1 MLCPKCGE
9 EVTGN
14 YCCFCGA
21 FLEPSQ
27 TADSTKTTASSRPYT
42 SEKAYSKSSEIKKDT
57 DMPDHEIIYET
68 FTTQVTE
75 KKKSSGARKKSS
87 ASSGKATKKS
97 ASTPSRQTVKQKNKV
112 KKKKKRNVL
121 STAGSL
127 TTGSVRSV
135 WKLFI
140 LAAQWLCS
148 GAMLLSSFFL
158 FKGFWISRN
167 ALGSISVTTG
177 SVRSVWKLFILAAQW
192 LCSGAM
198 LLSSFFLFKGFW
210 ISRNALGSISG
221 IVKEHNY
228 AQGIFLAG
236 ALCIVGFGLLQTLWL
251 LSRKKMPDQGKIRRI
266 DMGRGFFGFLVFIL
280 LYLAAGYLNPLIP
293 SSPAPLTGIK
303 QIFTVIAGLG
313 TSFFMLNLLG
323 VILCII
329 RKIGT
334 R

>member
-27 TADSTKTTASSRPYT
+27 TADSTKTTASSHPYT

-112 KKKKKRNVL
+112 KKEEK
-121 STAGSL
+121 TE
-127 TTGSVRSV
+127 RS
-135 WKLFI
+135 FY
-140 LAAQWLCS
+140 CR
-148 GAMLLSSFFL
+148 FFYYRKCPL
-158 FKGFWISRN
+158 
-167 ALGSISVTTG
+167 
-177 SVRSVWKLFILAAQW
+177 VWKLFILAAQW

-221 IVKEHNY
+221 IIKEHNY

-236 ALCIVGFGLLQTLWL
+236 ALSSSVLAS
-251 LSRKKMPDQGKIRRI
+251 SR
-266 DMGRGFFGFLVFIL
+266 
-280 LYLAAGYLNPLIP
+280 LYG
-293 SSPAPLTGIK
+293 
-303 QIFTVIAGLG
+303 
-313 TSFFMLNLLG
+313 
-323 VILCII
+323 C
-329 RKIGT
+329 
-334 R
+334 

>member
-42 SEKAYSKSSEIKKDT
+42 SEKAYS
-57 DMPDHEIIYET
+57 
-68 FTTQVTE
+68 
-75 KKKSSGARKKSS
+75 KSSGARKKSS

-167 ALGSISVTTG
+167 ALGSIS
-177 SVRSVWKLFILAAQW
+177 
-192 LCSGAM
+192 
-198 LLSSFFLFKGFW
+198 
-210 ISRNALGSISG
+210 G

-236 ALCIVGFGLLQTLWL
+236 ALCIVGFGLLQTLWM
-251 LSRKKMPDQGKIRRI
+251 LSRKKC
-266 DMGRGFFGFLVFIL
+266 
-280 LYLAAGYLNPLIP
+280 LIK
-293 SSPAPLTGIK
+293 AK
-303 QIFTVIAGLG
+303 
-313 TSFFMLNLLG
+313 
-323 VILCII
+323 
-329 RKIGT
+329 
-334 R
+334 

>member
-121 STAGSL
+121 STAGS
-127 TTGSVRSV
+127 
-135 WKLFI
+135 F
-140 LAAQWLCS
+140 
-148 GAMLLSSFFL
+148 
-158 FKGFWISRN
+158 
-167 ALGSISVTTG
+167 TTG

-236 ALCIVGFGLLQTLWL
+236 ALCIVGFGLLQTLWM

>member
-97 ASTPSRQTVKQKNKV
+97 ASTPSRQTVKQKNKA

-127 TTGSVRSV
+127 
-135 WKLFI
+135 
-140 LAAQWLCS
+140 
-148 GAMLLSSFFL
+148 
-158 FKGFWISRN
+158 
-167 ALGSISVTTG
+167 TTG

>member
-121 STAGSL
+121 STAGS
-127 TTGSVRSV
+127 
-135 WKLFI
+135 F
-140 LAAQWLCS
+140 
-148 GAMLLSSFFL
+148 
-158 FKGFWISRN
+158 
-167 ALGSISVTTG
+167 TTG

>member
-167 ALGSISVTTG
+167 ALGSIS
-177 SVRSVWKLFILAAQW
+177 
-192 LCSGAM
+192 
-198 LLSSFFLFKGFW
+198 
-210 ISRNALGSISG
+210 G
-221 IVKEHNY
+221 IVKKHNY

>member
-42 SEKAYSKSSEIKKDT
+42 SEKAYSKSSEIKKVT

-167 ALGSISVTTG
+167 ALGSIS
-177 SVRSVWKLFILAAQW
+177 
-192 LCSGAM
+192 
-198 LLSSFFLFKGFW
+198 
-210 ISRNALGSISG
+210 G

-236 ALCIVGFGLLQTLWL
+236 ALCIVGFGLLQTLWM

>member
-97 ASTPSRQTVKQKNKV
+97 TSTPSRQTVKQKNKV

-127 TTGSVRSV
+127 
-135 WKLFI
+135 
-140 LAAQWLCS
+140 
-148 GAMLLSSFFL
+148 
-158 FKGFWISRN
+158 
-167 ALGSISVTTG
+167 TTG

>member
-42 SEKAYSKSSEIKKDT
+42 SEKTYS
-57 DMPDHEIIYET
+57 
-68 FTTQVTE
+68 
-75 KKKSSGARKKSS
+75 KSSGARKKSS

-121 STAGSL
+121 STAGS
-127 TTGSVRSV
+127 
-135 WKLFI
+135 F
-140 LAAQWLCS
+140 
-148 GAMLLSSFFL
+148 
-158 FKGFWISRN
+158 
-167 ALGSISVTTG
+167 TTG

-236 ALCIVGFGLLQTLWL
+236 ALCIVGFGLLQTLWM

>member
-167 ALGSISVTTG
+167 ALGSIS
-177 SVRSVWKLFILAAQW
+177 
-192 LCSGAM
+192 
-198 LLSSFFLFKGFW
+198 
-210 ISRNALGSISG
+210 G

-236 ALCIVGFGLLQTLWL
+236 ALCIVGFGLLQTLWM

>member
-167 ALGSISVTTG
+167 ALGSIS
-177 SVRSVWKLFILAAQW
+177 
-192 LCSGAM
+192 
-198 LLSSFFLFKGFW
+198 
-210 ISRNALGSISG
+210 G

>member
-42 SEKAYSKSSEIKKDT
+42 SEKAYSKSS
-57 DMPDHEIIYET
+57 
-68 FTTQVTE
+68 
-75 KKKSSGARKKSS
+75 GAHKKSS

-167 ALGSISVTTG
+167 ALGSIS
-177 SVRSVWKLFILAAQW
+177 
-192 LCSGAM
+192 
-198 LLSSFFLFKGFW
+198 
-210 ISRNALGSISG
+210 G

-236 ALCIVGFGLLQTLWL
+236 ALCIVGFGLLQTLWM

>member
-27 TADSTKTTASSRPYT
+27 TADSTKTTASSHPYT

-121 STAGSL
+121 STAGS
-127 TTGSVRSV
+127 
-135 WKLFI
+135 F
-140 LAAQWLCS
+140 
-148 GAMLLSSFFL
+148 
-158 FKGFWISRN
+158 
-167 ALGSISVTTG
+167 TTG

-236 ALCIVGFGLLQTLWL
+236 ALCIVGFGLLQTLWM

>member
-158 FKGFWISRN
+158 FKGFWIS
-167 ALGSISVTTG
+167 
-177 SVRSVWKLFILAAQW
+177 
-192 LCSGAM
+192 C
-198 LLSSFFLFKGFW
+198 
-210 ISRNALGSISG
+210 NALGSISG

>member
-167 ALGSISVTTG
+167 ALGSIS
-177 SVRSVWKLFILAAQW
+177 
-192 LCSGAM
+192 
-198 LLSSFFLFKGFW
+198 
-210 ISRNALGSISG
+210 G

-303 QIFTVIAGLG
+303 QIFTVITGLG